1 MNNLLSTITINYFPW
16 AKHKKTH
23 KSQEE
28 EVFSESLEYTSNNNE
43 NDV

>member
-1 MNNLLSTITINYFPW
+1 MGETQ
-16 AKHKKTH
+16 KTH